1 MTKNLNVK
9 YEGLVITFVGDEFE
23 AETLAEVINKITKD
37 HPGIMLLNQEITF
50 PNGNTTIKNYKD
62 IRIPFLPESFPYY
75 IAGKEEY

>member
-1 MTKNLNVK
+1 MAKNLKVK
-9 YEGLVITFVGDEFE
+9 YDGLVIKFVSGEFE
-23 AETLAEVINKITKD
+23 AETLSEVINKITKD

-75 IAGKEEY
+75 IASKEDY